1 MLSVGIGGR
10 FGVEVVMY
18 GLVGWVVIRCMRSR
32 GAVLF
37 FNRVG
42 RRTLFLHFDD
52 TLVLEWKFCIS
63 IIINHLYLILK

>member
-1 MLSVGIGGR
+1 M
-10 FGVEVVMY
+10 
-18 GLVGWVVIRCMRSR
+18 
-32 GAVLF
+32 LF